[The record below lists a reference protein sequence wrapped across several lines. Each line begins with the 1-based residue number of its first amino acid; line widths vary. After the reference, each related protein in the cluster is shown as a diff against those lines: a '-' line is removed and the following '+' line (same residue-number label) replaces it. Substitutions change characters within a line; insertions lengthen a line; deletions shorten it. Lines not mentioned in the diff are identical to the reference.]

1 MLGYTGQEV
10 ERMVEVLYYSKQ
22 DAENAGDEV
31 SVEWL
36 QKTIDLLD
44 GLLVEGHIESAG
56 EGEVYCG
63 DCLTTDCA
71 HLDTYKKERAGK

>member
-44 GLLVEGHIESAG
+44 GLLVEGHIES
-56 EGEVYCG
+56 EGVMCG

-71 HLDTYKKERAGK
+71 HLDTYKKERESK